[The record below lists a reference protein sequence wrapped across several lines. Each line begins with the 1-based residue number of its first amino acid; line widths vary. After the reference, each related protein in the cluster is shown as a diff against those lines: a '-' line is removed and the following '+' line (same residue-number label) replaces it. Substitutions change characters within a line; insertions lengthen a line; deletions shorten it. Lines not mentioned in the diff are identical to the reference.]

1 MVILEIESYEP
12 YHIGNKLN
20 PVTNFDGLKTK
31 LKEKLEVSGYSITE
45 KSPSGQQIILGM
57 PSEVLGIK
65 NDVRVELNHLSQALN
80 VIGTNPHDV
89 SSVFKEITSFLPDIG
104 YEIENLSL
112 FFEIVASIII
122 KSSSIP
128 IENLENSVNLDF
140 SQFNIN
146 DIPDIGIIGM
156 RIGGEN
162 ATKSNNF
169 TLAIEPSPTSPNS
182 RFLLRLQYRSKD
194 KENVEMFYQDL
205 DGKLKNLLNQLE

>member
-1 MVILEIESYEP
+1 MEIESYEP

-112 FFEIVASIII
+112 FFE
-122 KSSSIP
+122 SSSKIAYK
-128 IENLENSVNLDF
+128 
-140 SQFNIN
+140 
-146 DIPDIGIIGM
+146 
-156 RIGGEN
+156 R
-162 ATKSNNF
+162 
-169 TLAIEPSPTSPNS
+169 
-182 RFLLRLQYRSKD
+182 
-194 KENVEMFYQDL
+194 
-205 DGKLKNLLNQLE
+205 